1 MKPATDNSK
10 EKSSRIDLMFRA
22 LKYKNFRL
30 FVGGQS
36 LSLIGT
42 WIQMVAM
49 TWLVYRLTNSALML
63 GIVGF
68 SGQIPSFL
76 LGPLAGVLADRWNR
90 HRILLITQSL
100 ALLQALILSFIVFTN
115 VVVVWHLIV
124 LSISLGIINAFDMP
138 IRQSFVVEMIENQK
152 QDLGNAIALN
162 STMVNAARLAGPS
175 IAGILV
181 ASFGEG
187 WCFLINAIS
196 YVAVVISLLRMKLDP
211 YEANPSKKN
220 IIGELKEGFSYT
232 FNFLPIRYLIMLLA
246 LVSVASTPVTLL
258 APVIATKYLHGN
270 ASTYGFLIGAYGCGA
285 LMGAAYLLNKKNV
298 LGLGKL
304 IAIAVILFSVGAISF
319 SFSRFFPLSILLLMI
334 TGLGMMLEVASTNTM
349 IQTIV
354 EEDKRGRVMSFYA
367 MAFRGMSP
375 FGSIFGGGLA
385 TLIGAPLTLLSGG
398 IICLIGAGVYIKK
411 LPMLRP
417 LIRPIY
423 VRMGI
428 LPEVA
433 QGVQTASQIT
443 SPTVD

>member
-1 MKPATDNSK
+1 MNNTKSE
-10 EKSSRIDLMFRA
+10 EKIKSGRIDLMFRA

-49 TWLVYRLTNSALML
+49 TWLVYRLTHSPLML
-63 GIVGF
+63 GVVGF
-68 SGQIPSFL
+68 SGQIPAFV

-90 HRILLITQSL
+90 HKILLVTQSL
-100 ALLQALILSFIVFTN
+100 ALVQALILSLLVFTN
-115 VVVVWHLIV
+115 LVEVWYLIA
-124 LSISLGIINAFDMP
+124 LSIMLGIINALDMP

-162 STMVNAARLAGPS
+162 STMVNTARLAGPS

-181 ASFGEG
+181 ASVGEG
-187 WCFLINAIS
+187 WCFLINAVS

-211 YEANPSKKN
+211 YEVKHVKKE
-220 IIGELKEGFSYT
+220 IISELKEGFKYT
-232 FNFLPIRYLIMLLA
+232 FGFLPIRYLITLLA
-246 LVSVASTPVTLL
+246 VVSFISTPVTML

-270 ASTYGFLIGAYGCGA
+270 ASTYGFLIGAYGSGA
-285 LMGAAYLLNKKNV
+285 LIGAVFLLNKKSV
-298 LGLGKL
+298 LGMGRL
-304 IAIAVILFSVGAISF
+304 IAAAVVLFSLGTIAF
-319 SFSRFFPLSILLLMI
+319 SFSRSFPLSIFLLMI
-334 TGLGMMLEVASTNTM
+334 TGLGMMLEVASTNT
-349 IQTIV
+349 IVQTIV

-375 FGSIFGGGLA
+375 FGSIIGGGLA
-385 TLIGAPLTLLSGG
+385 TLIGAPLTLFGG
-398 IICLIGAGVYIKK
+398 GLVCLMGALFFYKK
-411 LPMLRP
+411 LPLIRP

-428 LPEVA
+428 LPVVA
-433 QGVQTASQIT
+433 QGVQNASQVD